1 MRRRIEGGN
10 MCLFRDLCVCTGMY
24 AVDDTTVIL

>member
-1 MRRRIEGGN
+1 

-24 AVDDTTVIL
+24 AVQIVVRYYCDTVIHMI